1 MLFRSL
7 VLGVLTC
14 VLLALGV
21 ALVAP
26 VTYTVSAVAYVR
38 VDVSAEGKDDTGT
51 YFTASQ
57 LANQKVDA
65 VVPVFTSEAVAQRV
79 VDSLN
84 LKVTPAQLTK
94 TLTAEH
100 TNNTLNVTVSAS
112 ASTVSEAR
120 DIADEVVNQ
129 AGAEL
134 KRLEGDGSPVD
145 VVLMSSARLSN
156 SVRSPSIVKYPAVGF
171 VVGLVLSY
179 AWVIVRELSDKR
191 IRSVADVSEIINLK
205 LKIV

>member
-1 MLFRSL
+1 MTLEDLLTLTRQRIVPL

-14 VLLALGV
+14 TLLALGV

-26 VTYTVSAVAYVR
+26 VNYTVSAVAYVR

-79 VDSLN
+79 VDSLA
-84 LKVTPAQLTK
+84 LKTTPAQLAR
-94 TLTAEH
+94 TLTANHE
-100 TNNTLNVTVSAS
+100 NGTLNVTVSAS
-112 ASTVSEAR
+112 ASTVSEAQK
-120 DIADEVVNQ
+120 IADEVVNQ

-145 VVLMSSARLSN
+145 VVLMSLSL
-156 SVRSPSIVKYPAVGF
+156 IH
-171 VVGLVLSY
+171 
-179 AWVIVRELSDKR
+179 I
-191 IRSVADVSEIINLK
+191 
-205 LKIV
+205 

>member
-1 MLFRSL
+1 MTLEDLLTLTRQQIVPL

-79 VDSLN
+79 VDSLD

-145 VVLMSSARLSN
+145 VVLMSSAALSN
-156 SVRSPSIVKYPAVGF
+156 PVRSNKIGRASC
-171 VVGLVLSY
+171 
-179 AWVIVRELSDKR
+179 RER
-191 IRSVADVSEIINLK
+191 V
-205 LKIV
+205 